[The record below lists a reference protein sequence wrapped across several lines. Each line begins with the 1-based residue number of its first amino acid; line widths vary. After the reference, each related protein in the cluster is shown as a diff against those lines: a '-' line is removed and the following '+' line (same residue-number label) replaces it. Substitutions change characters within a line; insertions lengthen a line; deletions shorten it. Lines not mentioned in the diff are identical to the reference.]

1 MLGAC
6 LLSPLGSCGWILS
19 SAGAG
24 LEVAPCVLRELQQ
37 PGTAVLSPSGGVA
50 GHEGWVEVAVLS
62 AWGREGRGASAEVT
76 AAPAVGG
83 WGCDGHSHCW
93 ALAPNVGQVSRGLSI
108 LGWLWE
114 LCGCVAEVLCRVKAK
129 AAVQVVLCH
138 WQLLLLLPGSFLC
151 ICVASKREAK
161 SVGWTHVCALGQGDT
176 CPRLPAG
183 EDGMSTWSPLVAHG
197 PERRSSDPGKRL

>member
-1 MLGAC
+1 M
-6 LLSPLGSCGWILS
+6 
-19 SAGAG
+19 
-24 LEVAPCVLRELQQ
+24 
-37 PGTAVLSPSGGVA
+37 
-50 GHEGWVEVAVLS
+50 LS
-62 AWGREGRGASAEVT
+62 ARGREGRGASAEVT

-138 WQLLLLLPGSFLC
+138 WQLLLRLPGSFLC

-161 SVGWTHVCALGQGDT
+161 SLWDGPMSVLWDRGTPAPGSLWN
-176 CPRLPAG
+176 AG
-183 EDGMSTWSPLVAHG
+183 EEGMSTWSPLVAHG
-197 PERRSSDPGKRL
+197 PERRSGDPGKRL